1 MHLSTQHVYRLSC
14 QCYVVVISPW
24 HTHLKNPI
32 IRHVA
37 LTRCR
42 HRYRMWNS
50 LDNKDFSVHFVPT
63 GILLQL
69 TTIRTLHSE
78 SLPLLWHL
86 GSESRTVK
94 FVHASL
100 MVNICQRMLMYSGE
114 QTAPQKVHY
123 VYFQNAFLA
132 KIKFLSYVHH
142 LHHSLTFSITWHFTM
157 VFWLCFCARTRILNW
172 PDCIEM
178 GF

>member
-86 GSESRTVK
+86 GSESRTVLLWWWTSVGVCLCTRANKLHHRKYTMCTFKMHFLQK
-94 FVHASL
+94 FNFCRMYIIFITVSL
-100 MVNICQRMLMYSGE
+100 FQSHDILLWYSGC
-114 QTAPQKVHY
+114 
-123 VYFQNAFLA
+123 AF
-132 KIKFLSYVHH
+132 VQEH
-142 LHHSLTFSITWHFTM
+142 
-157 VFWLCFCARTRILNW
+157 VF
-172 PDCIEM
+172 
-178 GF
+178 